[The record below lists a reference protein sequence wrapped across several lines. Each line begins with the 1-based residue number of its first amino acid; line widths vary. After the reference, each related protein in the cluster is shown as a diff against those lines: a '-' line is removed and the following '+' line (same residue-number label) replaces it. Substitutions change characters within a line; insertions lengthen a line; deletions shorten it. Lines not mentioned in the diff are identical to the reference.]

1 MNCVAVILSLALL
14 TASASAQEVTV
25 VAGGDVLVHRS
36 VALTAE
42 AHAAEGGFD
51 WVLAPLR
58 AELPDDAVA
67 FANLE
72 SPLSERHR
80 RPGDFRLPILG
91 ADPDL
96 ARALGAAGF
105 DVVSVANNHA
115 FDQTGDGLFETTE
128 ALRAAHVGFAGAGR
142 TYVEAGAVSVVERN
156 GVRVGVVAFTDHL
169 NASTGPNRH
178 RLLLGLAVGGG
189 RVTAALRAAR
199 RRADVVVL
207 SIHWGRDFTYA
218 PTVAQRALAR
228 QWVDAGAD
236 LIVGT
241 GPHVL
246 QRVERLSSPR
256 GDAVVAWSM
265 GNLVSNQGFDYRE
278 GAATT
283 ARNDPATTAFARDGA
298 LLRVSFE
305 RSGDRAVRV
314 RGLEAVPLWTE
325 HNEGGCVRAAPLREA
340 PASLRAERR
349 TAIARAL
356 GRAVTLRE

>member
-1 MNCVAVILSLALL
+1 MNSVSVVLGLALF
-14 TASASAQEVTV
+14 TAGASAQQVTV

-36 VALTAE
+36 VALTA
-42 AHAAEGGFD
+42 ASHAAEGGFD

-58 AELPDDAVA
+58 SELPDDAVA

-80 RPGDFRLPILG
+80 RPGDFRMPILG

-96 ARALGAAGF
+96 ARALGAVGF

-156 GVRVGVVAFTDHL
+156 RLRVGVVAFTDHL

-178 RLLLGLAVGGG
+178 RLLLGVAVGGD
-189 RVTAALRAAR
+189 RVVAALRAAR

-218 PTVAQRALAR
+218 PSAAQRALAR
-228 QWVDAGAD
+228 RWVDAGAD

-246 QRVERLSSPR
+246 QRVERMGSPR

-265 GNLVSNQGFDYRE
+265 GNLVSNQGFGYRE
-278 GAATT
+278 GTATPS
-283 ARNDPATTAFARDGA
+283 RNDPATAPYARDGA

-305 RSGDRAVRV
+305 RGARRSVHV

-325 HNEGGCVRAAPLREA
+325 HNEGGCVRASPLREA
-340 PASLRAERR
+340 PPTMRAERR
-349 TAIARAL
+349 VAIARAL
-356 GRAVTLRE
+356 GSAVTLRE